1 MGDLKIKKD
10 INKPVFVDDL
20 TQEIYEQEIIKGIE
34 SVENGETISVDEAF
48 KSLNSLRGI
57 INDNDVTLESIKEER
72 LRRQ

>member
-20 TQEIYEQEIIKGIE
+20 TQEIFEQEIIKGIE

-72 LRRQ
+72 LKRQ

>member
-20 TQEIYEQEIIKGIE
+20 TQEIFEQEIIKGIE